1 MTRTIAM
8 TLTGFMGSL
17 CRQISQV
24 VRISDQIGD
33 TTALIV
39 TKRATAAS
47 QMAHVVLPN
56 VLHERRSEASEAGRR
71 KSARWK
77 IGPHEMLWAF
87 LRSCQNAHCLRRQ
100 VHLTQEIGE
109 TDDQGK
115 SGAREE
121 RAHKPP

>member
-17 CRQISQV
+17 CEPNGAV
-24 VRISDQIGD
+24 CV
-33 TTALIV
+33 AL
-39 TKRATAAS
+39 TFDMS
-47 QMAHVVLPN
+47 G
-56 VLHERRSEASEAGRR
+56 GRR
-71 KSARWK
+71 QAKQAGGRPLDEW
-77 IGPHEMLWAF
+77 IRPHEMLWAF
-87 LRSCQNAHCLRRQ
+87 LRSCQNTHCLRRQ

-115 SGAREE
+115 GGAREE